1 MEVKAC
7 DVEMGSICGGG
18 RYDNLTGIFG
28 KEGLSGVG
36 ISFGADRIYDCLE
49 QLKLFPEELSSQ
61 TDVLFINFGEKES
74 LFAQK
79 TARILREKGV
89 KVEVYPDN
97 AKLKKQMNYA
107 NDRHIRFVILAGE
120 EEIRQN
126 KVSLKDMLT
135 GEQQSIAV
143 EEIVCRIS

>member
-1 MEVKAC
+1 M
-7 DVEMGSICGGG
+7 
-18 RYDNLTGIFG
+18 
-28 KEGLSGVG
+28 
-36 ISFGADRIYDCLE
+36 
-49 QLKLFPEELSSQ
+49 
-61 TDVLFINFGEKES
+61 
-74 LFAQK
+74 
-79 TARILREKGV
+79 REKGV